1 MDENNN
7 AGVPENVQAPLDSP
21 VQQPAPAVSQSS
33 NGSTQAKSE
42 PQTPSEPEVQAGG
55 QDTATMRP
63 KSSNKMLLIGLIFLV
78 IAVIVGGGYVY
89 LQSQKQ
95 NSETSVPTPTLSQE
109 SPSPTPDPNTN
120 PVDEFVCPEPGTLDC
135 TPCTEGVCPSFDPA
149 YCSKGSAYYN
159 FIMENCPDVEIVGIE

>member
-1 MDENNN
+1 MDENKNT
-7 AGVPENVQAPLDSP
+7 GVPENVQVPLDSP
-21 VQQPAPAVSQSS
+21 VQQPAPVVSQSP
-33 NGSTQAKSE
+33 NEPTQPVAE
-42 PQTPSEPEVQAGG
+42 PQSQV
-55 QDTATMRP
+55 TAPLPP

-78 IAVIVGGGYVY
+78 IALIFGGGYVY
-89 LQSQKQ
+89 LQNQKQ

-149 YCSKGSAYYN
+149 YCSKGSALYN
-159 FIMENCPDVEIVGIE
+159 FIMESCPDVKIVGIE